1 MRRRQIRLIAA
12 IACLV
17 AAGAVADTAESA
29 PVREAKVCSA
39 PHYPGSGYFTS
50 LSAKGASCKFARRLA
65 LAYYRCRI
73 KDGKAGRCHKRVLRF
88 HCTEVRQQIPTEL
101 DARVTCKHGAK
112 RVVHS
117 YQQNL

>member
-1 MRRRQIRLIAA
+1 MRLIAA

-17 AAGAVADTAESA
+17 TAGAVGETAEGAGA
-29 PVREAKVCSA
+29 PVARATKVCSV

-50 LSAKGASCKFARRLA
+50 LSVKGKSCAFGRKLA

-73 KDGKAGRCHKRVLRF
+73 KNGKAGRCQKRVLRF
-88 HCTEVRQQIPTEL
+88 HCTEVRRQIPTEL